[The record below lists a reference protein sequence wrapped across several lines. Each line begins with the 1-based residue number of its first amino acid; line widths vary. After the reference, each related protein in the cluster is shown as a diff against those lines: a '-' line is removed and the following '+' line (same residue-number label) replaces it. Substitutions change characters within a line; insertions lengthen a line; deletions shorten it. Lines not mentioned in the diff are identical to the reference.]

1 VPSMVMHAINNV
13 IALLLTTE
21 RWPDLTA
28 AMEANSVVFLAG
40 AVVICVVGLALLN
53 RMHQNPE

>member
-1 VPSMVMHAINNV
+1 
-13 IALLLTTE
+13 
-21 RWPDLTA
+21 
-28 AMEANSVVFLAG
+28 MEANSVVFLAG